1 MPAAGAESVR
11 VAAGAAD
18 AAVAVWRSGDGEHG
32 SIAASRFDGGS
43 WSEPVPISG
52 GPGSADLADVA
63 MSGDTAVA
71 VWRQENAGGEA
82 PAAAVSSEGG
92 DWSEPAPL
100 ADPVGHL
107 GAPVVAAGGGT
118 TVAAWSADGE
128 IMVSACPDEGDFAT
142 AGSIGAAVGSDDP
155 RVAVGVDGRAI
166 LTWSQPDAE
175 SDTVRV
181 MGASRSVVGT
191 WSAPEMLSTFL
202 PRLAVS
208 ERLPPR
214 PAVVASQSGGRDPAR
229 PRTCSSLIAGPE
241 REQQADAHRV
251 PPRDLVRTGIYT
263 APRERGSD
271 PSHASGR
278 RRWPRW
284 PRWRWPTRRSSR
296 PVLRRRLRRSLRR
309 RR

>member
-208 ERLPPR
+208 GAA
-214 PAVVASQSGGRDPAR
+214 PAAASGGG
-229 PRTCSSLIAGPE
+229 IAVW
-241 REQQADAHRV
+241 REGSGATAHLLFAD
-251 PPRDLVRTGIYT
+251 
-263 APRERGSD
+263 
-271 PSHASGR
+271 
-278 RRWPRW
+278 RW
-284 PRWRWPTRRSSR
+284 S
-296 PVLRRRLRRSLRR
+296 
-309 RR
+309 

>member
-1 MPAAGAESVR
+1 M
-11 VAAGAAD
+11 
-18 AAVAVWRSGDGEHG
+18 
-32 SIAASRFDGGS
+32 
-43 WSEPVPISG
+43 
-52 GPGSADLADVA
+52 
-63 MSGDTAVA
+63 
-71 VWRQENAGGEA
+71 
-82 PAAAVSSEGG
+82 
-92 DWSEPAPL
+92 
-100 ADPVGHL
+100 GHL

-208 ERLPPR
+208 GAA
-214 PAVVASQSGGRDPAR
+214 PAAASGGG
-229 PRTCSSLIAGPE
+229 IAVW
-241 REQQADAHRV
+241 REGSGATAHLLFAD
-251 PPRDLVRTGIYT
+251 
-263 APRERGSD
+263 
-271 PSHASGR
+271 
-278 RRWPRW
+278 RW
-284 PRWRWPTRRSSR
+284 S
-296 PVLRRRLRRSLRR
+296 
-309 RR
+309 